1 MTSYRVEQI
10 TGAQNGASAVEKNLL
25 GELLNTLRYLI
36 SEQDLLSEQVGF
48 FLSFI
53 TGKQGGTF
61 LLLH

>member
-36 SEQDLLSEQVGF
+36 SEQ
-48 FLSFI
+48 
-53 TGKQGGTF
+53 GGIF
-61 LLLH
+61 SKIY